1 MNNKITYHREGD
13 YLIPDLYIKNHT
25 KSDYHIGKYGHL
37 RLNYLK
43 EHKRGY
49 YTELMLTGELLEHL
63 AGIDEDANKRI
74 SYIVSKLAETEGV
87 NEELKQSNQME
98 WVQSMNNIKNRAEE
112 IVFNEILYV

>member
-13 YLIPDLYIKNHT
+13 YFIPDLYLPKQT
-25 KSDYHIGKYGHL
+25 KGHIGKYGHL

-43 EHKRGY
+43 EHKRCY

-63 AGIDEDANKRI
+63 ASIDEDTNKRI
-74 SYIVSKLAETEGV
+74 SYIVSKLAEAEGV

-98 WVQSMNNIKNRAEE
+98 WVQAMNNIKNRVEE
-112 IVFNEILYV
+112 IVFNELIYV